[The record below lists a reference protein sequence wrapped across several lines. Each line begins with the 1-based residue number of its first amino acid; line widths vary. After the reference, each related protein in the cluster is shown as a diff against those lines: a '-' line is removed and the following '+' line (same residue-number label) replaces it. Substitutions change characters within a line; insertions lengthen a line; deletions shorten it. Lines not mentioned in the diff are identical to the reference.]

1 MQVQQDMYS
10 SRCQISGE
18 CKNLG
23 VQYIIEIYYIIK
35 HLIRLKGEMPVMSN
49 DKKFKKKS
57 LPGVMADLNLTL
69 VNYSKPLTLLG

>member
-1 MQVQQDMYS
+1 MMQVQQDMYS
-10 SRCQISGE
+10 SRCQVSGE

-57 LPGVMADLNLTL
+57 ARGNGWPEFNFGQL
-69 VNYSKPLTLLG
+69 

>member
-1 MQVQQDMYS
+1 MMQVQQDMYS

-49 DKKFKKKS
+49 DKKF
-57 LPGVMADLNLTL
+57 
-69 VNYSKPLTLLG
+69 